1 MSHNSTQAFIE
12 SNAYAP
18 KLDNKIFAALAE
30 RPYSLKAIVAHLKQ
44 KHQTVSARLSLIHDQ
59 GYLFLNTNGRYELT
73 PQDRIEVVATQ
84 RADAKYRKWEKK
96 GEEHGWFMKRLE
108 AVFNKVAAEQNPVN
122 NNSKQLSIL
131 DDIQERNIG

>member
-18 KLDNKIFAALAE
+18 KLDSKIFAVLAE
-30 RPYSLKAIVAHLKQ
+30 RPHSLKAIVSRLKQ
-44 KHQTVSARLSLIHDQ
+44 KHQTVSARLSCIHDD
-59 GYLFLNTNGRYELT
+59 GYVFLNTNGRYELT
-73 PQDRIEVVATQ
+73 HQEHIETVATQ
-84 RADAKYRKWEKK
+84 RADARYKKWEKK

-108 AVFNKVAAEQNPVN
+108 VVFNKVAADQNPVN